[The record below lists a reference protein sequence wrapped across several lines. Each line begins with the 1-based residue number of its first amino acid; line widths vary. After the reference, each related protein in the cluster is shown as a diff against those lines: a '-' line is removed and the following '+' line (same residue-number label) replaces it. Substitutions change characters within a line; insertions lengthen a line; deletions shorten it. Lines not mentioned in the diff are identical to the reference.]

1 MSIVD
6 FEHIKVTTITVI
18 VDIEGSANIE
28 AAFPLLPIT
37 RMELPNTLVTT
48 KKFKIPWPG
57 AQHAGKIFSAKFS
70 GVTRG
75 LVKSKSKSFRNAV
88 VIDICT
94 STKNISAKLS
104 KNKFQ
109 ITGATSE
116 ALAVETAQHII
127 NHLINIQK
135 ELDYINQHVAERDEV
150 IRWLIRETKG
160 DMYIINEETQEIVN
174 LEPGEMIRNG
184 IIYDSRGNAKYNYKE
199 IPFKWEAG
207 DSINPENVFVNKYG
221 QPYYRSL
228 TKKEKKEGVN
238 TYPIMMLDE
247 TLKIHKEGEKIPVDE
262 KGVKFNKVSRFP
274 LRVIEIM
281 SVKIPSFVSK
291 SMKEEGKIV
300 FPKNIN
306 HRIASF
312 LFSYIQ
318 DYSYHHVLTEF
329 LENIKDI
336 TRVFYHN
343 EVTKPK
349 ENGTVEVLDDK
360 NVETVKLP
368 LTVGRYNIAMIN
380 YNFSLGMNVDRWAL
394 YELIDGYENF
404 RAIYNNTT
412 DHHVKI
418 EVPYDVDKSETI
430 KRKESSISFMVYKSG
445 IVTQSGPSSAL
456 MRPVYYDFMNFIR
469 KNSQKIMLRDGK
481 PFNLK
486 FKPVSSH

>member
-6 FEHIKVTTITVI
+6 FENIKVTTITVVI
-18 VDIEGSANIE
+18 DIEGSANID
-28 AAFPLLPIT
+28 AVFPLLPIT
-37 RMELPNTLVTT
+37 RIDLPNTVITT

-57 AQHAGKIFSAKFS
+57 PQHAGKIFAAKFS

-75 LVKSKSKSFRNAV
+75 LVKSKTKSFRNAI

-94 STKNISAKLS
+94 SEKNISAKLS

-116 ALAVETAQHII
+116 KLGVETAQHII

-135 ELDYINQHVAERDEV
+135 ELDYINEHISERDDV
-150 IRWLIRETKG
+150 IKWLIRETKG
-160 DMYIINEETQEIVN
+160 DHFIINEETQEIIN

-184 IIYDSRGNAKYNYKE
+184 IIYDAKGNAKYNYRE
-199 IPFKWEAG
+199 IPFKWETG

-228 TKKEKKEGVN
+228 SKKEKKEGVN
-238 TYPIMMLDE
+238 TYPIMMLDDN
-247 TLKIHKEGEKIPVDE
+247 LRIDSNRNPVDE
-262 KGVKFNKVSRFP
+262 KGNKFNKVSRIP
-274 LRVIEIM
+274 LRAIEIM
-281 SVKIPSFVSK
+281 SVKIPPFVLK
-291 SMKEEGKIV
+291 NMKDEGKIM

-318 DYSYHHVLTEF
+318 DYAYHNVLTEF
-329 LENIKDI
+329 LENFKDI

-343 EVTKPK
+343 EVTKK
-349 ENGTVEVLDDK
+349 EGEENKILNDEK
-360 NVETVKLP
+360 EKLP
-368 LTVGRYNIAMIN
+368 LTVGRSNIAMIN

-394 YELIDGYENF
+394 YELIDGYKNF
-404 RAIYNNTT
+404 KAVYNNTT

-418 EVPYDVDKSETI
+418 EVPYSADENEII

-445 IVTQSGPSSAL
+445 IVTQSGPSPHL
-456 MRPVYYDFMNFIR
+456 MKPVYYEFMNFIR
-469 KNSQKIMLRDGK
+469 SNSDKIMLKDGK

-486 FKPVSSH
+486 YRPQLQTM